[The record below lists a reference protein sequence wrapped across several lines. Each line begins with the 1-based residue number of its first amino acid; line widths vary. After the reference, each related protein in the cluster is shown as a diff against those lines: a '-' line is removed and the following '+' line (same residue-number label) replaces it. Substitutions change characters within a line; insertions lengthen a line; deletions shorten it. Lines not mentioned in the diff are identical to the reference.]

1 MALAN
6 PRHEIFAQAI
16 ARGSTQADAARTA
29 GYSQKR
35 AYSTG
40 SNLSRDPQVIARITQ
55 LTARIAQATAKV
67 IQEAEDKTTEVFEA
81 VAVTRAWVIRILQRN
96 IEEARLAQQYG
107 VVKQSVELA
116 AKVAGVYVERTDHRI
131 EFPTDLSQCTEEQLQ
146 ALYNLELQLLYGSD
160 EAAKRQAKRKLE
172 LEAGLVVD
180 TTAEAKEDW

>member
-6 PRHEIFAQAI
+6 PRHEIFCQAV
-16 ARGSTQADAARTA
+16 ARGASKTEAAKKA
-29 GYSQKR
+29 GYAQTR
-35 AYSTG
+35 AASTG
-40 SNLSRDPQVIARITQ
+40 CRLATKKYIQERIVA
-55 LTARIAQATAKV
+55 LTAMGSQEIAKIAM
-67 IQEAEDKTTEVFEA
+67 EASKNGIELPESIT
-81 VAVTRAWVIRILQRN
+81 VTRTWVIRVLQRN

-131 EFPTDLSQCTEEQLQ
+131 EFPTDLAQCTEEQLQ

-160 EAAKRQAKRKLE
+160 EAAKLQAKRKLE